1 MPGAPKK
8 SKSTEAKTAQ
18 TGMMTGLD
26 YVGRQNITPKKG
38 VEPDEDYDEENVQEV
53 EVESPTEDEG
63 KVAARNEKLRKALLT
78 AKGGKKR
85 RRTGS
90 KKTRKLKKARKHRG

>member
-18 TGMMTGLD
+18 TGLMERMD
-26 YVGRQNITPKKG
+26 YVGKQNITPRKG
-38 VEPDEDYDEENVQEV
+38 VSEGDDYDEENVKEIDV
-53 EVESPTEDEG
+53 ELPTEEEAEIG
-63 KVAARNEKLRKALLT
+63 SRQEKFMKAIRT

-85 RRTGS
+85 KSR
-90 KKTRKLKKARKHRG
+90 KTRKVKKHGKRKH

>member
-8 SKSTEAKTAQ
+8 SKSTDAKTAQ

-38 VEPDEDYDEENVQEV
+38 VDPDEDYDEENVKSV
-53 EVESPTEDEG
+53 EVESPTKEEAE
-63 KVAARNEKLRKALLT
+63 VASRQEKFRKALLT

-85 RRTGS
+85 KHNVS
-90 KKTRKLKKARKHRG
+90 KKTRKNKKTKRRS

>member
-1 MPGAPKK
+1 MPSTPKK
-8 SKSTEAKTAQ
+8 SKSTESKTAQ

-38 VEPDEDYDEENVQEV
+38 VEPEEDYDEENVREV
-53 EVESPTEDEG
+53 EVEEPTKEE
-63 KVAARNEKLRKALLT
+63 AEIASRQEKFRKAMLT
-78 AKGGKKR
+78 AKGGKQRKSR
-85 RRTGS
+85 GS

>member
-18 TGMMTGLD
+18 TGIMSELD
-26 YVGRQNITPKKG
+26 PERPGYKTPKKG
-38 VEPDEDYDEENVQEV
+38 VDPDDDYDEENIREV

-63 KVAARNEKLRKALLT
+63 KVASRNEQLRKALLT

-85 RRTGS
+85 RRMGS
-90 KKTRKLKKARKHRG
+90 KKTRKAKRKSKK

>member
-1 MPGAPKK
+1 MPSAPKK

-18 TGMMTGLD
+18 TGMMPGLD

-38 VEPDEDYDEENVQEV
+38 VEPDEDYDEENVREV
-53 EVESPTEDEG
+53 EVELPTEEE
-63 KVAARNEKLRKALLT
+63 AEITSRNEKLRKALIT

-85 RRTGS
+85 RRVGS
-90 KKTRKLKKARKHRG
+90 KKTRKLKKVRKHRG